1 MFKSLRNNLNLKA
14 LTKRYVIALAIIG
27 ALITASTFFHHKI
40 INDQKYSSNII
51 NQTGK
56 NRLLLQKIKSAHI
69 ALIANRETE
78 LQSIFRDQLSDAA
91 TALESNHQTLLDRD
105 QSENL
110 GAEMWPSVRQ
120 MYFNPPIQ
128 LNSQIVDYIAFVRT
142 ISSNTNQ
149 DLNAHSTLSASFIKD
164 TSNLLDLMDMV
175 VEAEVTYAENALERI
190 KLLESVLWLLTL
202 IVLGLEGLFIFRP
215 MMNTITEQLEQL
227 KQQKLNLEE
236 NLHTLKTTQKELV
249 KTQNIASLG
258 RMVSGFSH
266 ELSTPI
272 GIAVSAVSQIKDA
285 ANRINYELGTKHSST
300 DMIKKHSAILHE
312 TALLASKNLSRA
324 GRLMDNF
331 KQSSIDRHSERSRD
345 FDLKKLTED
354 TIYNLSHQLK
364 KKSVGIEIECPTPLS
379 LNGKPSL
386 IEQLITN
393 LVTNSLAHGYPQH
406 GGIIRIEWQFMEST
420 NIVTLRFKDD
430 GVGISPSISE
440 KIFEPFFTS
449 KKTGGSG
456 LGLYICH
463 CIVTEDLNGQIIC
476 NTDAIQGAEFNIQF
490 PLQIK

>member
-1 MFKSLRNNLNLKA
+1 MFYPRQNNVNLKSL
-14 LTKRYVIALAIIG
+14 TYRYVMALGFVAIL
-27 ALITASTFFHHKI
+27 ATASMFYLQKVI
-40 INDQKYSSNII
+40 AAQKYSSNII
-51 NQTGK
+51 NQAGK
-56 NRLLLQKIKSAHI
+56 ERFLVQQIGLYHVAVIATRGSELSPDFRKKLL
-69 ALIANRETE
+69 
-78 LQSIFRDQLSDAA
+78 DAA
-91 TALESNHQTLLDRD
+91 IALESNHQSLLDREE
-105 QSENL
+105 SENL
-110 GAEMWPSVRQ
+110 GGEMLPSVRKI
-120 MYFNPPIQ
+120 YFDDPIQ
-128 LNSQIVDYIAFVRT
+128 LNQKISDYIALAR
-142 ISSNTNQ
+142 ILSSNTNKQ
-149 DLNAHSTLSASFIKD
+149 LTNKPFLSSNFAELTESISKSMNKVIEAHVNQSERELKRTRLIEIFLWFLNIIILV
-164 TSNLLDLMDMV
+164 LL
-175 VEAEVTYAENALERI
+175 
-190 KLLESVLWLLTL
+190 
-202 IVLGLEGLFIFRP
+202 GLFIFRP
-215 MMNTITEQLEQL
+215 MMNTISDQFKNLH
-227 KQQKLNLEE
+227 QQKVNLEE
-236 NLHTLKTTQKELV
+236 SLITLKKTQKELV

-272 GIAVSAVSQIKDA
+272 GIAVSAVSQIEDA
-285 ANRINYELGTKHSST
+285 ANRIIYELGTKHSST
-300 DMIKKHSAILHE
+300 DMIKNHSTILHE

-324 GRLMDNF
+324 GRLMENF

-420 NIVTLRFKDD
+420 NIVTLRFRDD

-449 KKTGGSG
+449 KKTGGAG

-490 PLQIK
+490 PLQI

>member
-1 MFKSLRNNLNLKA
+1 MG
-14 LTKRYVIALAIIG
+14 V
-27 ALITASTFFHHKI
+27 
-40 INDQKYSSNII
+40 KYIHVGI
-51 NQTGK
+51 
-56 NRLLLQKIKSAHI
+56 
-69 ALIANRETE
+69 
-78 LQSIFRDQLSDAA
+78 
-91 TALESNHQTLLDRD
+91 HQALLDREA
-105 QSENL
+105 SENL
-110 GAEMWPSVRQ
+110 GGEMLPSVRKI
-120 MYFNPPIQ
+120 YFDDPIQ
-128 LNSQIVDYIAFVRT
+128 LNQKISDYIALAR
-142 ISSNTNQ
+142 ILSSNTNKQ
-149 DLNAHSTLSASFIKD
+149 LTNKPFLSSNFAELTESISKSMNKVIEAHVNQSERELKRTRLIEIFLWFLNI
-164 TSNLLDLMDMV
+164 
-175 VEAEVTYAENALERI
+175 
-190 KLLESVLWLLTL
+190 
-202 IVLGLEGLFIFRP
+202 IVLVLLGVFTFRP
-215 MMNTITEQLEQL
+215 MMNTIFYQFKNLH
-227 KQQKLNLEE
+227 QQKVILEKS
-236 NLHTLKTTQKELV
+236 LITLKITQKELV

-272 GIAVSAVSQIKDA
+272 GIAVSAVSQIEDA
-285 ANRINYELGTKHSST
+285 ANRINYELETKHSST
-300 DMIKKHSAILHE
+300 DMIKKHSAILHD
-312 TALLASKNLSRA
+312 TVLLASKNLSRA
-324 GRLMDNF
+324 GRLMENF

-449 KKTGGSG
+449 ERTGGSG

-490 PLQIK
+490 PLQI

>member
-1 MFKSLRNNLNLKA
+1 MFYPHLYNVNLKSL
-14 LTKRYVIALAIIG
+14 TYRYVMALGLVAIL
-27 ALITASTFFHHKI
+27 ATASMFYLQKVI
-40 INDQKYSSNII
+40 AAQKYSSNII
-51 NQTGK
+51 NQAGK
-56 NRLLLQKIKSAHI
+56 ERFLVQQIGLYHVAVI
-69 ALIANRETE
+69 ATRGSE
-78 LQSIFRDQLSDAA
+78 LSPDFRKKLFDAA
-91 TALESNHQTLLDRD
+91 IALESNHQSLLDREE
-105 QSENL
+105 SENL
-110 GAEMWPSVRQ
+110 GGEMLPSVRKI
-120 MYFNPPIQ
+120 YFDDPLQ
-128 LNSQIVDYIAFVRT
+128 LNHQISDYIALAKALSLNTYEQLTDKTLLSSSFVELT
-142 ISSNTNQ
+142 ESILKSMN
-149 DLNAHSTLSASFIKD
+149 K
-164 TSNLLDLMDMV
+164 V
-175 VEAEVTYAENALERI
+175 VEAHVTHSEKALKRTGQIEI
-190 KLLESVLWLLTL
+190 FLWFLNIIILVLL
-202 IVLGLEGLFIFRP
+202 GLFIFRP
-215 MMNTITEQLEQL
+215 MMNTISDQFKNLH
-227 KQQKLNLEE
+227 QQKVNLEE
-236 NLHTLKTTQKELV
+236 SLITLKKTQKELV

-272 GIAVSAVSQIKDA
+272 GIAVSAVSQIEDA
-285 ANRINYELGTKHSST
+285 ANRIIYELGTKHSST
-300 DMIKKHSAILHE
+300 DMIKNHSTILHE

-324 GRLMDNF
+324 GRLMENF

-440 KIFEPFFTS
+440 MIFEPFFTS
-449 KKTGGSG
+449 KRTGGSG

-490 PLQIK
+490 PLQI

>member
-1 MFKSLRNNLNLKA
+1 ML
-14 LTKRYVIALAIIG
+14 
-27 ALITASTFFHHKI
+27 
-40 INDQKYSSNII
+40 
-51 NQTGK
+51 
-56 NRLLLQKIKSAHI
+56 
-69 ALIANRETE
+69 
-78 LQSIFRDQLSDAA
+78 
-91 TALESNHQTLLDRD
+91 
-105 QSENL
+105 
-110 GAEMWPSVRQ
+110 PSVRKI
-120 MYFNPPIQ
+120 YFDDPIQ
-128 LNSQIVDYIAFVRT
+128 LNQKISDYIALAR
-142 ISSNTNQ
+142 ILSSNTNKQ
-149 DLNAHSTLSASFIKD
+149 LTNKPFLSSNFAELTESISKSMNKVIEAHVNQSERELKRTRLIEIFLWFLNI
-164 TSNLLDLMDMV
+164 
-175 VEAEVTYAENALERI
+175 
-190 KLLESVLWLLTL
+190 
-202 IVLGLEGLFIFRP
+202 IVLVLLGVFTFRP
-215 MMNTITEQLEQL
+215 MMNTIFYQFKNLH
-227 KQQKLNLEE
+227 QQKVILEKS
-236 NLHTLKTTQKELV
+236 LITLKITQKELV

-272 GIAVSAVSQIKDA
+272 GIAVSAVSQIEDD
-285 ANRINYELGTKHSST
+285 ANRINYELETKHSST
-300 DMIKKHSAILHE
+300 DMIKKHSAILHD
-312 TALLASKNLSRA
+312 TVLLASKNLSRA
-324 GRLMDNF
+324 GRLMESF

-420 NIVTLRFKDD
+420 NIVTLRFRDD

-449 KKTGGSG
+449 KKTGGAG

-490 PLQIK
+490 PLQI

>member
-1 MFKSLRNNLNLKA
+1 MNKVIEAHVIHSERELK
-14 LTKRYVIALAIIG
+14 LTR
-27 ALITASTFFHHKI
+27 LIEIFLWFL
-40 INDQKYSSNII
+40 NII
-51 NQTGK
+51 VLV
-56 NRLLLQKIKSAHI
+56 LL
-69 ALIANRETE
+69 
-78 LQSIFRDQLSDAA
+78 
-91 TALESNHQTLLDRD
+91 
-105 QSENL
+105 
-110 GAEMWPSVRQ
+110 
-120 MYFNPPIQ
+120 
-128 LNSQIVDYIAFVRT
+128 
-142 ISSNTNQ
+142 
-149 DLNAHSTLSASFIKD
+149 
-164 TSNLLDLMDMV
+164 
-175 VEAEVTYAENALERI
+175 
-190 KLLESVLWLLTL
+190 
-202 IVLGLEGLFIFRP
+202 GLFIFRP
-215 MMNTITEQLEQL
+215 MMNTISYQFKNLH
-227 KQQKLNLEE
+227 QQKVILEE
-236 NLHTLKTTQKELV
+236 SLITLKTTQKELV

-272 GIAVSAVSQIKDA
+272 GIAVSAVSQIEDA

-300 DMIKKHSAILHE
+300 DMLKKHSAILHE

-324 GRLMDNF
+324 GRLMENF

-490 PLQIK
+490 PLQI

>member
-1 MFKSLRNNLNLKA
+1 MFKPLRDDLNLKA
-14 LTKRYVIALAIIG
+14 LTVRYIIALG
-27 ALITASTFFHHKI
+27 SVALLATASMF
-40 INDQKYSSNII
+40 Y
-51 NQTGK
+51 
-56 NRLLLQKIKSAHI
+56 LQKIIVAQKYTSNIVSQAGNERFLLTKIGLYHV
-69 ALIANRETE
+69 ALIASQGDE
-78 LQSIFRDQLSDAA
+78 LNGDFRRKLSDAA
-91 TALESNHQTLLDRD
+91 TELENNHQSLLDREA
-105 QSENL
+105 SENL
-110 GAEMWPSVRQ
+110 GGEMLPSIRKI
-120 MYFNPPIQ
+120 YFDDPIQ
-128 LNSQIVDYIAFVRT
+128 LNQKISDYIALART
-142 ISSNTNQ
+142 LSSNTNKQ
-149 DLNAHSTLSASFIKD
+149 LTKKHFLSSNFAGLTESISKSMNKVIEAHVIHSERELKRTRLIEIFLWFLNI
-164 TSNLLDLMDMV
+164 
-175 VEAEVTYAENALERI
+175 
-190 KLLESVLWLLTL
+190 
-202 IVLGLEGLFIFRP
+202 IVLVLLGLFIFRP
-215 MMNTITEQLEQL
+215 MMNTISYQFKNLH
-227 KQQKLNLEE
+227 QQKVILEE
-236 NLHTLKTTQKELV
+236 SLITLKTTQKELV

-272 GIAVSAVSQIKDA
+272 GIAVSAVSQIEDA

-324 GRLMDNF
+324 GRLMENF
-331 KQSSIDRHSERSRD
+331 KQSSIDRHSEKSRD

-490 PLQIK
+490 PLQI